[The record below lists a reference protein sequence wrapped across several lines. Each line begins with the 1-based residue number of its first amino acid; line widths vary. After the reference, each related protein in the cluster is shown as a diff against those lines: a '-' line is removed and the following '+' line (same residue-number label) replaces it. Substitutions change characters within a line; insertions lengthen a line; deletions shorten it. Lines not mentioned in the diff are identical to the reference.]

1 MKLIKT
7 VLLIIMTMVSLVLV
21 VGCGSNTASSISN
34 LEGTYQTK
42 FIDKKDGSKILEV
55 ATIKKISNTSY
66 EITIYYF
73 NDARD
78 TSKREPNYTAPQ
90 WNGKVRFF
98 EKRQYI
104 ATLNKDTL
112 QSNSERATYTIT
124 NEGEYPLRNHESID
138 LSLKKVSDKIQTFEE
153 FSPVP
158 VNELVR

>member
-7 VLLIIMTMVSLVLV
+7 VMLIIMTIVSLVLV

-90 WNGKVRFF
+90 WTGKVRFF
-98 EKRQYI
+98 ETRQYI

-158 VNELVR
+158 VKELVK